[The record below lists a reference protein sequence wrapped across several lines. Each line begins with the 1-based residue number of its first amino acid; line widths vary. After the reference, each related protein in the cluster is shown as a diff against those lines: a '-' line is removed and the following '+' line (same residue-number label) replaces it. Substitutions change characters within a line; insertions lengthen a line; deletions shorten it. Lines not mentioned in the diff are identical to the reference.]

1 MAYRTGIYVVKL
13 ILQIKQAL
21 KKTLEDLKVFVNPVN
36 GSLCAELP
44 KTKQNKNKIC
54 CSYIL

>member
-21 KKTLEDLKVFVNPVN
+21 KKKLEYLKVFVNPVN
-36 GSLCAELP
+36 GSFCAELP
-44 KTKQNKNKIC
+44 KTKQN
-54 CSYIL
+54 LL